1 MLPLGVLPEF
11 LRLVGMTMPTTQGRW
26 GVGQQSLSDYT
37 GRKIVMLPGE
47 DGKKYP
53 AVELPG
59 GVYKFISPN
68 GGDPFAK
75 KGSLLANDEAKY
87 GAIVSRKVQNGLTTV
102 VYRDG
107 GNGKPLT
114 RQYTGA
120 QNDRGVTVG
129 APQPGRSASRAAQTT
144 PKLVQGAAKATQGW
158 TGTANPL
165 NGDFDSPIYK
175 AAQRLKKDVVLRPVI
190 DGNMTVAR
198 FGSPTGPRKFFG
210 SAKEGGRELSYAAP
224 QVRDYMDNHGDQDPG
239 GYERA
244 AESANEIFG
253 PEGTAYQA
261 DTYTP
266 KILKKVQPLL
276 QSRAFAPWVGTV
288 AQALPSVPAD
298 LAMLASAPAAIVQK
312 ASELDEQYQNAVH
325 KSVSAA
331 IAREAKKSGKSN
343 DPQIVAAGLT
353 DPEKLQKEAHDYS
366 AAFDNNLLETGAGM
380 VPSLGT
386 SQTWVEIAKAK
397 QAGDQKRVNELI
409 DTLPHVAKEYVLK
422 HPTLAAIDFI
432 ALGRLARGGAGAIGK
447 VTQSPEA
454 AVVRTVMSPVRAPKG
469 GKAPVAVARPLDPN
483 APPLPVPKGRPI
495 VEQPATSQGAP
506 AFAGAPSTLQGNGTG
521 GNHEWFTHSVRG
533 SVALRNGDRT
543 TAAASGK
550 QVLTS
555 LAQGKVDN
563 PVQAVLSALPLVH
576 FGEVPIDSTV
586 AAMGRQVEIFKKRGA
601 KARAT
606 GDQIGYG
613 QAMAQAQQWSD
624 AQAKLQSATDF
635 SNMHSTLKAG
645 VKQAKATLKAGVT
658 KTGTALK
665 TGAQQTGAALKAGA
679 QQMGTALT
687 PPAFGLDLAPARGLR
702 GISLEGYTNPS
713 KPQPTMFAN
722 VLPTSGSNP
731 GQQLPVSHVDPVG
744 TYNLGDKL
752 DLPTYGGEHI
762 IDNPDFGGNIRIV
775 STTTGQSR
783 TFKPKI
789 MDFLARQPGEE
800 HLSLDDFLAKR
811 IGELHDLALHPT
823 KPVLN
828 IPMLPVD
835 PAKIAAYQ
843 QATGFDL
850 TGYTHY
856 LEAERFRHII
866 NGHGVG
872 SNDGLKVRRENLMMI
887 GDMINGKPPLS
898 VQRAPLTQAEQSLVD
913 DAIEAQKTDPTVVI
927 PTFPP
932 SILYKRDIDYNNDPN
947 KPRGLYYIEE
957 LQEARKG
964 KIKKLIPQTMY
975 IGGR

>member
-1 MLPLGVLPEF
+1 
-11 LRLVGMTMPTTQGRW
+11 MTMPTTQGRR
-26 GVGQQSLSDYT
+26 GVGQQSLGDYT
-37 GRKIVMLPGE
+37 GKKIVMLKGE
-47 DGKKYP
+47 DGNMHP
-53 AVELPG
+53 AVKLPG
-59 GVYKFISPN
+59 GALKFISSD
-68 GGDPFAK
+68 GRDPFAK
-75 KGSLLANDEAKY
+75 KNTPLANDEAKY

-102 VYRDG
+102 VYKDG
-107 GNGKPLT
+107 GDGKPLT

-120 QNDRGVTVG
+120 KDDYGVTVG
-129 APQPGRSASRAAQTT
+129 TAPAPARRPGRGAAPPAGRPA
-144 PKLVQGAAKATQGW
+144 PKPVQGAAKATPGW
-158 TGTANPL
+158 TGPANPL
-165 NGDFDSPIYK
+165 NGDLDSPIYK
-175 AAQRLKKDVVLRPVI
+175 AAQRLKRDVVLRPVI

-210 SAKEGGRELSYAAP
+210 SAKEGGRELSYADP
-224 QVRDYMDNHGDQDPG
+224 RVRDYMDKHGDQDPG

-266 KILKKVQPLL
+266 KAVKKFIPLL
-276 QSRAFAPWVGTV
+276 QNDALAAFPAARALS
-288 AQALPSVPAD
+288 QLPSVPAD
-298 LAMLASAPAAIVQK
+298 LAMLASAPAAMVQK
-312 ASELDEQYQNAVH
+312 ASELDEQYHNAVG

-343 DPQIVAAGLT
+343 DPRVVAAGLT
-353 DPEKLQKEAHDYS
+353 DADKLQKEAHDYS
-366 AAFDNNLLETGAGM
+366 TAFDNNLLETGAGM

-506 AFAGAPSTLQGNGTG
+506 AFAGAPSTLQGNGAG

-687 PPAFGLDLAPARGLR
+687 PPAFGLDLSPARGLR
-702 GISLEGYTNPS
+702 GISLENYTNPS
-713 KPQPTMFAN
+713 KPQPTMFSNIVPSQGNN
-722 VLPTSGSNP
+722 VQTPGPNSPPGIIGHSYLPGKTLDIP
-731 GQQLPVSHVDPVG
+731 TLGQ
-744 TYNLGDKL
+744 
-752 DLPTYGGEHI
+752 HI
-762 IDNPDFGGNIRIV
+762 VIDDNAGNKVRIV
-775 STTTGQSR
+775 STSATGKAPDLY
-783 TFKPKI
+783 FKPQEL
-789 MDFLARQPGEE
+789 DFIVRHPNEA
-800 HLSLDDFLAKR
+800 HLSLPDFVNKR
-811 IGELHDLALHPT
+811 LGELYDFVDTDRSLGGIPT
-823 KPVLN
+823 LLQ
-828 IPMLPVD
+828 IPMWPLD
-835 PAKIAAYQ
+835 PAKVQYYQ
-843 QATGFDL
+843 NNS
-850 TGYTHY
+850 GYNLSGYMHY
-856 LEAERFRHII
+856 LDTDNVYHMMS
-866 NGHGVG
+866 GHGVN
-872 SNDGLKVRRENLMMI
+872 STNQV
-887 GDMINGKPPLS
+887 PLS
-898 VQRAPLTQAEQSLVD
+898 RNHFVMMKDLMEAPNSVNKAGLTNVQQSKINNALAAGKNPPVFP
-913 DAIEAQKTDPTVVI
+913 DALE
-927 PTFPP
+927 
-932 SILYKRDIDYNNDPN
+932 SILNLPLNRTLN
-947 KPRGLYYIEE
+947 LIED
-957 LQEARKG
+957 LQPKY
-964 KIKKLIPQTMY
+964 KKLVAKTMY
-975 IGGR
+975 VK

>member
-1 MLPLGVLPEF
+1 
-11 LRLVGMTMPTTQGRW
+11 MTMPTTQGRR
-26 GVGQQSLSDYT
+26 GVGQQSLGDYT
-37 GRKIVMLPGE
+37 GKKIVMLKGE
-47 DGKKYP
+47 DGNMHP
-53 AVELPG
+53 AVKLPG
-59 GVYKFISPN
+59 GALKFISSD
-68 GGDPFAK
+68 GRDPFAK
-75 KGSLLANDEAKY
+75 KNTPLANDEAKY

-102 VYRDG
+102 VYKDG
-107 GNGKPLT
+107 GDGKPLT

-120 QNDRGVTVG
+120 KDDYGVTVG
-129 APQPGRSASRAAQTT
+129 TAPAPARRPGRGAAPPAGRPA
-144 PKLVQGAAKATQGW
+144 PKPVQGAAKATPGW
-158 TGTANPL
+158 TGPANPL
-165 NGDFDSPIYK
+165 NGDLDSPIYK
-175 AAQRLKKDVVLRPVI
+175 AAQRLKRDVVLRPVI

-210 SAKEGGRELSYAAP
+210 SAKEGGRELSYADP
-224 QVRDYMDNHGDQDPG
+224 RVRDYMDKHGDQDPG

-266 KILKKVQPLL
+266 KAVKKFIPLL
-276 QSRAFAPWVGTV
+276 QNDALAAFPAARALS
-288 AQALPSVPAD
+288 QLPSVPAD
-298 LAMLASAPAAIVQK
+298 LAMLASAPAAMVQK
-312 ASELDEQYQNAVH
+312 ASELDEQYHNAVG

-687 PPAFGLDLAPARGLR
+687 PPAFGLDLSPARGLR
-702 GISLEGYTNPS
+702 GISLENYTNPS

-964 KIKKLIPQTMY
+964 KIKSSYRRLCI
-975 IGGR
+975 